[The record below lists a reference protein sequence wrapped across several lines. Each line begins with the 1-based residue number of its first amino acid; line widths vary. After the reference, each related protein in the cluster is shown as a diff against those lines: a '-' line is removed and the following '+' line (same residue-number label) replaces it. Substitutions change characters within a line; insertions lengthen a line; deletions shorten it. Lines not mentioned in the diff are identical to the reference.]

1 MLLRFIL
8 LAVLILIIA
17 RLFWRLVDGVLEGA
31 TGRPRGRVKDGV
43 AGRRSAEREGV
54 KLVRDPVCGTF
65 VAPGDAPSLTTGGQ
79 TLYFCSAKCR
89 GEYKGA

>member
-8 LAVLILIIA
+8 LAVLIIIAA

-31 TGRPRGRVKDGV
+31 TGKPRRQVKP
-43 AGRRSAEREGV
+43 GV

-65 VAPGDAPSLTTGGQ
+65 VAPGDAPSLTSGGQ
-79 TLYFCSAKCR
+79 TVYFCSDKCR